1 MFATTS
7 PLVFKENK
15 RTTDNQTNPACDLLG
30 KLLNEMCGAWEGK
43 KLTSI
48 FSAPCLT
55 VSHPPLFLVHFI
67 LHLFM
72 KRVSFYKTCFVSQ
85 KVHLITLL
93 PIMILAKE
101 VSYTSP
107 LWALYL

>member
-1 MFATTS
+1 MLS
-7 PLVFKENK
+7 PLHLLFPKKTKEPLITKQILPVTPRKAFKRDEWG
-15 RTTDNQTNPACDLLG
+15 LG
-30 KLLNEMCGAWEGK
+30 RGK
-43 KLTSI
+43 PTRI
-48 FSAPCLT
+48 FSAPCLA

-85 KVHLITLL
+85 KVHIITLL
-93 PIMILAKE
+93 PMILAKE